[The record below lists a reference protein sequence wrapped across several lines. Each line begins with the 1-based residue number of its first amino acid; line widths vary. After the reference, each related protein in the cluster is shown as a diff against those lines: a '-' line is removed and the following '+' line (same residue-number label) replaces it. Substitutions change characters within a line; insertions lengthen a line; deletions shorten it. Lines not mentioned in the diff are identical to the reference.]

1 MIIKINK
8 MDKGDKLSEEKI
20 AEFKE
25 AFQLFD
31 KDNDNFVN
39 LTVEIGLD
47 RNCLCLSDRSIKPQ
61 LRHNS
66 QNGPKLSTGI
76 IRASSSSQIS

>member
-1 MIIKINK
+1 
-8 MDKGDKLSEEKI
+8 MDKGDRLSEEKI

-39 LTVEIGLD
+39 LSVP
-47 RNCLCLSDRSIKPQ
+47 LS
-61 LRHNS
+61 
-66 QNGPKLSTGI
+66 
-76 IRASSSSQIS
+76 

>member
-39 LTVEIGLD
+39 LAVEIGLD
-47 RNCLCLSDRSIKPQ
+47 RNCLCLSDRSIRLQ
-61 LRHNS
+61 LRQNS
-66 QNGPKLSTGI
+66 QNGPKLSIGI